1 MRIIIITAKLAG
13 ELVKKVTATSEHEI
27 YVHTVN
33 TPIAAFLTPQIIINE
48 IEKIP
53 DHAMESTDMIITP
66 GLIRKN
72 VSSIGGATGIPTFK
86 GSTDAADLGLVL
98 EMIEKIELSPKKPA
112 DKLIEDEL
120 RKRALKYI
128 QDFEEDSKN
137 IEKLLKKQENIL
149 VGGIPVGEDFPMRV
163 LAEIA
168 NAPLL
173 SQDELIKRAQYFVNS
188 GADLVDIGMLA
199 GENLSDRIPDMVGL
213 LKDKIDV
220 PISIDTLNP
229 AEIEVAVESGV
240 DMVLSLDHGNYQE
253 LLPILKEKKV
263 PAVVLPTDYSRNW
276 IPGTG
281 EERVESLENLIKK
294 CKGLDVIADPVLDP
308 VNSESIMDSFLAC
321 RQLKSKNRI
330 PLFFGVGNV
339 TELLDT
345 DSTGVNSLLSGIGME
360 LGASIL
366 FTPEESGKTRGSV
379 RELAISSKM
388 MFLAKSRGSVPKD
401 LGINLVV
408 FKDKRRGEF
417 LEEAVNVDQIKGIA
431 DYSFKQDP
439 SGSFKIT
446 VSKGTI
452 RAVHYQKN
460 QPQII
465 ITGQEAK
472 EIYDEVINRKLIS
485 RLEHAAYLGSEL
497 QKAEEALII
506 GKNYI
511 QDFPIFNK
519 FINY

>member
-1 MRIIIITAKLAG
+1 MRIIIITAKLAS
-13 ELVKKVTATSEHEI
+13 ELVKKVTATSEHGI

-66 GLIRKN
+66 GLIRKD

-86 GSTDAADLGLVL
+86 GSTDAADLGVVL
-98 EMIEKIELSPKKPA
+98 EMIEKIELSTKKPA

-120 RKRALKYI
+120 RKRALTYI

-137 IEKLLKKQENIL
+137 IEKLLKKPENIL
-149 VGGIPVGEDFPMRV
+149 VGGIPVGDDFPMRV

-173 SQDELIKRAQYFVNS
+173 SPDELIKRAQYFVNS

-388 MFLAKSRGSVPKD
+388 MFLAKSRCSVPKD

-408 FKDKRRGEF
+408 FKDKRRGEV

-439 SGSFKIT
+439 FGSFKIT

-497 QKAEEALII
+497 QKAEEALIL